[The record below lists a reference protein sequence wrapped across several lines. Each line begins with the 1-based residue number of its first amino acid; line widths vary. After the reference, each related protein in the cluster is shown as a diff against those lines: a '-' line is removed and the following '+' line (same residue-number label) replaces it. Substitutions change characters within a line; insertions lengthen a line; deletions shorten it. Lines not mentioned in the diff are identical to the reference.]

1 MIVLCGFAVS
11 NYYNK
16 VKLALLE
23 KGIAFTEEAAPAGGT
38 SEAQLAASPLGKI
51 PYLRT
56 DQGTLC
62 ESQVIMDYLEA
73 AYPSPP
79 LMPAD
84 PWEAAKTRELITFL
98 DLHLELATRPLYSEA
113 FFGGSV
119 SDGTKALVRK
129 QLDKN
134 LPAFKRLAKFS
145 PYVAGD
151 NFTAADCAAWVHLPL
166 VGMATKAIY
175 GEDLV
180 LAHGID
186 WKGYSKLIGAREAAQ
201 RVAGDRKVAQEA
213 MTRK

>member
-1 MIVLCGFAVS
+1 MIVLHGFALS

-23 KGIAFTEEAAPAGGT
+23 KGLAFTEEAAPAGG
-38 SEAQLAASPLGKI
+38 SGEAQLAASPLGKI

-56 DQGTLC
+56 EHGSLC
-62 ESQVIMDYLEA
+62 ESQVILDYLEA
-73 AYPSPP
+73 AYPQPA
-79 LMPAD
+79 LLPAD
-84 PWEAAKTRELITFL
+84 PWEAAKLRELITFL
-98 DLHLELATRPLYSEA
+98 DLHLELATRPLYGEA
-113 FFGGSV
+113 FFGGTV

-134 LPAFKRLAKFS
+134 LPAFKRLAKFA

-151 NFTAADCAAWVHLPL
+151 AFTAADCAAWVHLPL
-166 VGMATKAIY
+166 MGMATKIIY

-186 WKGYSKLIGAREAAQ
+186 WKGYSKLIGERPAAQ

-213 MTRK
+213 MARK

>member
-98 DLHLELATRPLYSEA
+98 DLHLELATRPLYAEA

-186 WKGYSKLIGAREAAQ
+186 WKGYSKLIGARETAQ